1 MMYNIDEEF
10 VELNSMELDETVL
23 NKKKKKFSE
32 EELEELQE
40 IADEVD
46 LTVAH
51 KQCPAITRCMREK
64 M

>member
-1 MMYNIDEEF
+1 MMYNTDEEF

-23 NKKKKKFSE
+23 NKKKKKYSE

-46 LTVAH
+46 LTV
-51 KQCPAITRCMREK
+51 E
-64 M
+64 

>member
-1 MMYNIDEEF
+1 MMYNTDEEF

-46 LTVAH
+46 LTV
-51 KQCPAITRCMREK
+51 E
-64 M
+64 

>member
-1 MMYNIDEEF
+1 MMYNTNEEF

-23 NKKKKKFSE
+23 NKKKKKFTD

-46 LTVAH
+46 LTV
-51 KQCPAITRCMREK
+51 E
-64 M
+64 

>member
-1 MMYNIDEEF
+1 MYNTDEEF

-46 LTVAH
+46 LTV
-51 KQCPAITRCMREK
+51 E
-64 M
+64 